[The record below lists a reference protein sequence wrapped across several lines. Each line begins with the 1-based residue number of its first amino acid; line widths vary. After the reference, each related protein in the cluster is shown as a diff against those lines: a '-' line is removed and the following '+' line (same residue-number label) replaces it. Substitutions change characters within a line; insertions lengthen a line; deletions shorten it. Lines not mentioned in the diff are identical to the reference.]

1 MKSNFNTILV
11 PIDFS
16 EKSLTAL
23 EESFNL
29 SKLTNLDITL
39 LHVIR
44 DSSSSIFSMFDEE
57 KSRKLKKEYED
68 QYRNELVKIARE
80 ASKKSGVK
88 VSAMISRGKEYDKI
102 LKASQLL
109 ESKFI
114 VVGLNAEPFSN
125 TKNAI
130 GSVTSKLIRRAK
142 CPVITVNNKHGFDGC
157 RSILLPLDLSV
168 ETRQKVANAVELA
181 KLFQSTIKIV
191 SVIPSGAIPIDVEK
205 LNIQM
210 KTAENFIRT
219 QKVEVKSAIIEKGK
233 DAKSPAPLI
242 LKYAET
248 QGDIDLIMIM
258 TQQESGLFDL
268 FVGSSAQYFI
278 RNSKVPVM
286 SIIPKQLGFVSIIP

>member
-11 PIDFS
+11 PTDFS
-16 EKSLTAL
+16 EKSLAAL
-23 EESFNL
+23 QESFNL
-29 SKLTNLDITL
+29 AKLTGLDITL

-44 DSSSSIFSMFDEE
+44 DAGSSIFSMFDEE

-68 QYRNELVKIARE
+68 QYRDELVKIANE
-80 ASKKSGVK
+80 ESEKNGIKITP
-88 VSAMISRGKEYDKI
+88 MISRGKEYDMI

-114 VVGLNAEPFSN
+114 VIGLNAEPFS
-125 TKNAI
+125 KNKNVI

-142 CPVITVNNKHGFDGC
+142 CPVIIINNKHGFDGC

-168 ETRQKVANAVELA
+168 ETRQKVSNAVELA
-181 KLFQSTIKIV
+181 KLFKSKIKIV
-191 SVIPSGAIPIDVEK
+191 SVIPSGALSIDVDKLVAQMAVSEK
-205 LNIQM
+205 
-210 KTAENFIRT
+210 FIR
-219 QKVEVKSAIIEKGK
+219 KENIEVSSEIIKRKKE
-233 DAKSPAPLI
+233 AKSIASMI
-242 LKYAET
+242 LKYAKE
-248 QGDIDLIMIM
+248 QGDIDLMMIM

-278 RNSKVPVM
+278 RNSKFPVM